1 MLRPPIKFRGWKMA
15 DEKVL
20 YEVKDKIAWIT
31 LNRPE
36 SLNAVNR
43 DMVKAVVGFCREA
56 EEDPTVQVVIFKANG
71 ERAFSVGGDIK
82 DRARQNAMAVE
93 QAESPLVQRQAKHSG
108 IPGTPAPAIAAM
120 NKITIALLHGYTVGT
135 GLLMSLAC
143 DIRIAAEGARLGV
156 SEVRLGFMAG
166 SGGTQRLPRLVGIP
180 KALEICLSGELYD
193 AAECHR
199 IGLVNQLVPYDQLIP
214 AGEKMA
220 ASFLKGAPLAL
231 RYIKEAI
238 YKGSEMTLEQG
249 LRYESDLQSMV
260 MQTEDAKEGPRAFV
274 EKRSADWKGR

>member
-1 MLRPPIKFRGWKMA
+1 MENHVA

-20 YEVKDKIAWIT
+20 YEVKDRIAWIT

-43 DMVKAVVGFCREA
+43 DMVKSIVGYCRQA
-56 EEDPTVQVVIFKANG
+56 EEDRDVQIVIFKGNG

-82 DRARQNAMAVE
+82 DRARNNALEIE
-93 QAESPLVQRQAKHSG
+93 QTESPLVQRQSRNTA

-193 AAECHR
+193 AAECYR
-199 IGLVNQLVPYDQLIP
+199 IGLVNQLVPYHQLIP

-220 ASFLKGAPLAL
+220 QSFLKGAPLAL

-274 EKRSADWKGR
+274 EKRPANWKGR